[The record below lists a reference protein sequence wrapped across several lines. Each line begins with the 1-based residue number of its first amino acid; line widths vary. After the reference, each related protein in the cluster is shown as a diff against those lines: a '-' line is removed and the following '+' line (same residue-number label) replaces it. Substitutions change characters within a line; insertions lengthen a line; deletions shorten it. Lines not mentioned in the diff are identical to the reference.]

1 MKVSIKSLLALAI
14 IAAPGFAAAANTIVF
29 KGEVTDQTCVVAID
43 GSANP
48 TVLLD
53 SAPVSD
59 FAAVN
64 DTSTPTPF
72 TVSLT
77 GCTVDAANPQN
88 FTTEFL
94 ANNATA
100 SGNMLNTAAGG
111 ATGVALQLLD
121 AVGGAQVDLSA
132 GAVEAGTIVLPA
144 GDTSTSYRY
153 EVQYVSEAAA
163 VTPGAVESAVTYAV
177 RYE

>member
-1 MKVSIKSLLALAI
+1 MKSSIKTLLALAV
-14 IAAPGFAAAANTIVF
+14 IAAPGFASAANTILF
-29 KGEVTDQTCVVAID
+29 KGEVTDQTCAVIVD

-53 SAPVSD
+53 SAPVTD

-72 TVSLT
+72 TITLK
-77 GCTVDAANPQN
+77 GCTPDPANPQN

-94 ANNATA
+94 ANNATT
-100 SGNMLNTAAGG
+100 SGNMTNTAVGG

-121 AVGGAQVDLSA
+121 GVGGAQVDLSA

-144 GDTSTSYRY
+144 AATETSYQY
-153 EVQYVSEAAA
+153 EVQYVSEAA
-163 VTPGAVESAVTYAV
+163 VTPGAVEGAVTYAV